1 VDSLSNFP
9 EFLAIGGPVLMAALA
24 VIGGAVWWLKAAG
37 RKR

>member
-9 EFLAIGGPVLMAALA
+9 ETLAIGGPVLMAILA
-24 VIGGAVWWLKAAG
+24 VIGGAAWLWRAAG

>member
-9 EFLAIGGPVLMAALA
+9 EFLAVGGPILMAAIA
-24 VIGGAVWWLKAAG
+24 VIGGAVWLLKAAG